1 MDAIV
6 TYDLTKEYEG
16 RPVLESLN
24 LQVPQG
30 QAFACVGQR
39 GWGKTTLIRLLSGL
53 ANPTSGECTVLGLS
67 PTYEPQRLHAVAGT
81 VLDSARLYAK
91 MTLWENLRFFAG
103 IHGFDDNDAL
113 ERSSFLLH
121 KLDIW
126 EGRDLLVE
134 SLPTGVLRRA
144 SLARALMH
152 RPQIL
157 LADEPPSSMDQE
169 SLEAIQALMGCVAQE
184 EGVSLFLCCS
194 NMEYAQLLCQNFA
207 LLKQGVLLAKGDVE
221 SLRKGAG
228 VGYRAQLRTQEGN
241 PAPAGFHPVGN
252 VWEKEIE
259 TEEAMCQIIAQAVG
273 RGFPFTR
280 PGFSAPHCERFIPP
294 GWMAG
299 EGRCWNPMERQ
310 KKRPLRTE
318 PPEKKAQSSPRELHT
333 GRTPRSGEGSALETG
348 SSEEEV

>member
-6 TYDLTKEYEG
+6 TYDLTKEYGG

-207 LLKQGVLLAKGDVE
+207 LLKQGVLGKGRCGIPAERCGGGIPGTAPHARRESCSGRIPSRRKCLGKGDRDRGSHVPNHRPGGGGGD
-221 SLRKGAG
+221 SPLRGQASPSHIARDLFRLAGWREKEG
-228 VGYRAQLRTQEGN
+228 VGTLWN
-241 PAPAGFHPVGN
+241 
-252 VWEKEIE
+252 
-259 TEEAMCQIIAQAVG
+259 G
-273 RGFPFTR
+273 RRNGP
-280 PGFSAPHCERFIPP
+280 
-294 GWMAG
+294 
-299 EGRCWNPMERQ
+299 
-310 KKRPLRTE
+310 
-318 PPEKKAQSSPRELHT
+318 
-333 GRTPRSGEGSALETG
+333 
-348 SSEEEV
+348 